1 MMKKTVIIALVV
13 LGAVYCA
20 KEEEQMPGKTTSF
33 TIEAVIENN
42 ATKTQIS
49 DADDR
54 FAMEWSVGDNYKLYD
69 GASLITFNRVAETS
83 QFASDQTPAGNSFY
97 AFYPTSAVASA
108 ADGAFDVTLPSS
120 IVK

>member
-1 MMKKTVIIALVV
+1 MALVV
-13 LGAVYCA
+13 LGAVSCA
-20 KEEEQMPGKTTSF
+20 KEQVQVPKEMASF
-33 TIEAVIENN
+33 TIEAAIEDN

-49 DADDR
+49 EADGR
-54 FAMEWSVGDNYKLYD
+54 FAMEWSTDDSFALYD
-69 GASLITFNRVAETS
+69 GASLITFNRISGTS
-83 QFASDQTPAGNSFY
+83 QFTSDQTPVGNSFY